1 MNKTKKYV
9 ESIARA
15 VFNNIV
21 LDATSKAQKKYGFD
35 MTKHEGAYS
44 NTHNNEADAF
54 KHAYMTWH
62 LSWYYGE
69 LLRDRRRE
77 LKMTQR
83 EVAEKLGRE
92 QSYIARV
99 ERGKADIQLSSFFRI
114 AADLCIQF
122 IPTFAT
128 VIK

>member
-1 MNKTKKYV
+1 MRQLNPEKLAKLPT
-9 ESIARA
+9 
-15 VFNNIV
+15 FNQQLNE
-21 LDATSKAQKKYGFD
+21 DYGKPGTPQREEF
-35 MTKHEGAYS
+35 HEA
-44 NTHNNEADAF
+44 A
-54 KHAYMTWH
+54 
-62 LSWYYGE
+62 LSWYYGQM
-69 LLRDRRRE
+69 LRDRRRE

-114 AADLCIQF
+114 AAVLGIQF

-128 VIK
+128 ALK